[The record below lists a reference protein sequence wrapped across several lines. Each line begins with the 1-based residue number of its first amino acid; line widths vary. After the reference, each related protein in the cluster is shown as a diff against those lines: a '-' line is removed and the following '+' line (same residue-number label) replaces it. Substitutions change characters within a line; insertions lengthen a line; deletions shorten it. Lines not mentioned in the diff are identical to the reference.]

1 MNVTFTLNGRER
13 TLDVPPHLTLLQA
26 LRDTLGVFDAKE
38 GCDEGVCGA
47 CTVLMDGRPVSSCL
61 VLVPMARART
71 VVTLRGIAG
80 RAAERTGA
88 GVPGARGEHLEIR
101 AAERTGA
108 GVPGARGEHLDGQNG
123 PGLHPIQEAFLAH
136 GAVQCGFCTPGM
148 VLTAL
153 VFVEGH
159 PDADREA
166 VRHAIEGNLCRCTG
180 YTKIVDA
187 VVAYARARR
196 RGG

>member
-1 MNVTFTLNGRER
+1 MNVTLTLNGRER
-13 TLDVPPHLTLLQA
+13 TLEVPPHLTLLQV

-61 VLVPMARART
+61 VLVPMARARR
-71 VVTLRGIAG
+71 VVTLRGI
-80 RAAERTGA
+80 E
-88 GVPGARGEHLEIR
+88 
-101 AAERTGA
+101 
-108 GVPGARGEHLDGQNG
+108 QNG
-123 PGLHPIQEAFLAH
+123 PGLHPLQEAFLAH

-153 VFVEGH
+153 AFVERH
-159 PDADREA
+159 PHADREA

-187 VVAYARARR
+187 IVAYAAL
-196 RGG
+196 RGAAEGEPSQKNPAVRGEAEGEPSLKNPKMNSSRTAGPASSDA

>member
-1 MNVTFTLNGRER
+1 MNVTFTVNGRER
-13 TLDVPPHLTLLQA
+13 TLDVLPHQTLLQV

-61 VLVPMARART
+61 VLVPMARARA
-71 VVTLRGIAG
+71 VVTLRGI
-80 RAAERTGA
+80 E
-88 GVPGARGEHLEIR
+88 
-101 AAERTGA
+101 
-108 GVPGARGEHLDGQNG
+108 QNG
-123 PGLHPIQEAFLAH
+123 PGLHPLQEAFLAN

-153 VFVEGH
+153 VFVESH

-187 VVAYARARR
+187 VVAYARERR
-196 RGG
+196 RSG

>member
-1 MNVTFTLNGRER
+1 MNVTFALNGRER
-13 TLDVPPHLTLLQA
+13 TLDVPPHLTLLHL

-38 GCDEGVCGA
+38 GCGEGVCGA

-61 VLVPMARART
+61 VLAPMARGKS
-71 VVTLRGIAG
+71 VITLRGIH
-80 RAAERTGA
+80 TNGA
-88 GVPGARGEHLEIR
+88 
-101 AAERTGA
+101 
-108 GVPGARGEHLDGQNG
+108 
-123 PGLHPIQEAFLAH
+123 GLHPLQEAFLVH

-153 VFVEGH
+153 VFVERH

-187 VVAYARARR
+187 VVAYAREAR